1 MESLY
6 RKAQKIDRL
15 ADYIESA
22 GIPHD
27 DKNVAEAAAYQL
39 YSATSGESG
48 RWEDAEPSEVAALR
62 RFVNR
67 YCKEAAS

>member
-6 RKAQKIDRL
+6 KKAQKIGRL
-15 ADYIESA
+15 ADYLESA

-27 DKNVAEAAAYQL
+27 DQSVAEAAVYQL

-48 RWEDAEPSEVAALR
+48 RWEDAKPSEVAALR
-62 RFVNR
+62 GFVNR
-67 YCKEAAS
+67 YCK